1 MARSKTTV
9 DDEKKCCHL
18 TMKDIL
24 SFISSLLLPLML
36 LVFTVVMYF
45 HQQNV
50 ATQQRSED
58 RYLAK
63 EQREQDLNISRI
75 QRIEDRQIAYEQR
88 EQDKLQARLQR
99 EQDLH
104 LANIQRDEDEL
115 RRIQDL
121 NISQA
126 QRRQDKQ
133 IADEKL
139 NQDASF
145 ADLQRNIS
153 QLQRNHELHL
163 ETERYRDAL
172 LINYIQEITDF
183 LIKHNGTFVNDPF
196 THALVRVK
204 TLTTIRRLDSKRN
217 SQLIRFLY
225 DVDLLNNKHSVRLI
239 DLSGAELNGIDL
251 SASVQHARMHCI
263 NLAGAYL
270 NDSLFIG
277 LDLSEA
283 NFSRAHLAHARFTNT
298 ILINA
303 DFSVALLYYTDFYG
317 THAPYAI
324 FKSIHTIESRSIRCQ
339 YDLCKSVLLKILAIF
354 PRLI

>member
-1 MARSKTTV
+1 MTQTRSNA
-9 DDEKKCCHL
+9 DDQKKWYHL
-18 TMKDIL
+18 TMKDTL
-24 SFISSLLLPLML
+24 KFISSLLLPLML

-50 ATQQRSED
+50 AKQQRSED
-58 RYLAK
+58 RYSAK

-75 QRIEDRQIAYEQR
+75 QRVEDRQIAYEQR
-88 EQDKLQARLQR
+88 
-99 EQDLH
+99 
-104 LANIQRDEDEL
+104 
-115 RRIQDL
+115 
-121 NISQA
+121 
-126 QRRQDKQ
+126 RQDKG

-139 NQDASF
+139 QQDASF

-163 ETERYRDAL
+163 ETERYRDVL

-183 LIKHNGTFVNDPF
+183 LVKHNGTFANDPL
-196 THALVRVK
+196 TRALIRVK
-204 TLTTIRRLDSKRN
+204 TLTTIRRLDPKRN

-225 DVDLLNNKHSVRLI
+225 DIDLLNNKHPVRLI
-239 DLSGAELNGIDL
+239 NLEGAELNGIDL
-251 SASVQHARMHCI
+251 SASVEHARMDCI

-283 NFSRAHLAHARFTNT
+283 NFSHAHLAHARFTNT
-298 ILINA
+298 ILIKA
-303 DFSVALLYYTDFYG
+303 DFSVALLYQTDFSG

-324 FKSIHTIESRSIRCQ
+324 FKSINTIGSRSIRCQ
-339 YDLCKSVLLKILAIF
+339 QDLCHIFSLKILAIF